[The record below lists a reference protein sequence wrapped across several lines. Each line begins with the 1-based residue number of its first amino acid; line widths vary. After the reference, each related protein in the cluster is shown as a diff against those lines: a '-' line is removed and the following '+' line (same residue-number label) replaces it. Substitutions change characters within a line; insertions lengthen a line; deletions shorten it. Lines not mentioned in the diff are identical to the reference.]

1 MFLFEYK
8 IKEIDL
14 KPVDSLIQLIG
25 YVTSFVDLAFLPISN
40 PIYSFQIQTKKL
52 KLPKLIKLK
61 AQ

>member
-25 YVTSFVDLAFLPISN
+25 YGTSFVDLAFLPISSL
-40 PIYSFQIQTKKL
+40 IYSFRISSKEIETAKTNQVKG
-52 KLPKLIKLK
+52 
-61 AQ
+61 